1 MSFTFF
7 ELKFSILFQVKIA
20 ALNDS
25 HFIGTCLYNV
35 VVLSAVGLTLNLVLD
50 DKVDLL
56 YGLISGIIIVGTTA
70 TQLVVFIPKVG
81 ITGCAL
87 DEFTRY
93 KEKTMF
99 RRYYRQHTMGMIA
112 F

>member
-1 MSFTFF
+1 MHTF
-7 ELKFSILFQVKIA
+7 LQVKIA

-25 HFIGTCLYNV
+25 QFIGTCLYNV

-70 TQLVVFIPKVG
+70 TQLVVFIPKVRQNETYMCVSG
-81 ITGCAL
+81 FPIL
-87 DEFTRY
+87 L
-93 KEKTMF
+93 MF
-99 RRYYRQHTMGMIA
+99 SLNILL
-112 F
+112 